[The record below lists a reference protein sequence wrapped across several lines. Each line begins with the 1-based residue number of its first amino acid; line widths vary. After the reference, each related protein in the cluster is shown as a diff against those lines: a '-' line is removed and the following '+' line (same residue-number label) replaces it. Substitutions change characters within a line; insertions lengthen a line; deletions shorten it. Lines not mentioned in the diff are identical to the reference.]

1 MTIIK
6 KEIILEV
13 SVMKKNILKTIAIS
27 IFALSMAVGAGSLF
41 AHAKVNSGAEIVL
54 AEGEETPED
63 AEETTPEE
71 SQETPKEDEEKP
83 AEEES
88 KPDETPQPTK
98 RDFLNAFIATFK
110 DAWAD
115 LIAHFKRWFHK

>member
-1 MTIIK
+1 MLPT
-6 KEIILEV
+6 
-13 SVMKKNILKTIAIS
+13 
-27 IFALSMAVGAGSLF
+27 ALVYSP
-41 AHAKVNSGAEIVL
+41 KVNSGAEIVL

-71 SQETPKEDEEKP
+71 SQETPEEDEEKP

-88 KPDETPQPTK
+88 SPAETPQPTK